1 MTGNQ
6 HCLPLFIH
14 LNMETNPT
22 IMRKFIAPILI
33 SVFSITLMSCDGDY
47 RQLANGNTREVIV
60 VMDST
65 QWESET
71 ADAIRDVFGQWVLT
85 VPNGEPYYELRF
97 TQIRSQDHLDRIKN
111 NKNLIFAAPLDEDSN
126 VGRQIR
132 GFLDEDIEQR
142 VREGDSFAFPVE
154 DQWYRDQYVLIL
166 TSTSD
171 SLLAEKI
178 RNTEQSLLSNLLD
191 KELKRWEYFVYE
203 KKEQTQYSDSLWT
216 NRGFKVRFQHDY
228 VKNVDTLNFISYRRP
243 LPQNDRWM
251 WIWYQDNVDDISFLD
266 DEWIISTRD
275 SLSKHFIKGARDSM
289 YVQTYINEELGR
301 PVESESFQKGRLI
314 AYETRGTWHMV
325 NGLMGGPF
333 VNFTYY
339 DPDTNRLFMVD
350 YNQFAPSVRKKLP
363 FVRQFRAMGRTF
375 ESDSLWNERNNESE
389 L

>member
-1 MTGNQ
+1 MRS
-6 HCLPLFIH
+6 LFNYV
-14 LNMETNPT
+14 L
-22 IMRKFIAPILI
+22 L
-33 SVFSITLMSCDGDY
+33 SVLSITFISCDGDY
-47 RQLANGNTREVIV
+47 RQLANGNTREVVV

-65 QWESET
+65 QWESAT
-71 ADAIRDVFGQWVLT
+71 ADAIRDVFGKWVLT
-85 VPNGEPYYELRF
+85 VPNGEPYYDLRF
-97 TQIRSQDHLDRIKN
+97 TQIRSQSHLERIRDQ
-111 NKNLIFAAPLDEDSN
+111 KNLIFAAPIDEESN
-126 VGRQIR
+126 EGRQIR
-132 GFLDEDIEQR
+132 GFLDENIEKR
-142 VREGDSFAFPVE
+142 VREGESFAFPVE

-178 RNTEQSLLSNLLD
+178 RNTENSLLNNMLA

-203 KKEQTQYSDSLWT
+203 KKEPTYLSDSLWV

-228 VKNVDTLNFISYRRP
+228 IKNIDTLNFLSYRRA

-251 WIWYQDNVDDISFLD
+251 WIWYKDNVKDISFLD
-266 DEWIISTRD
+266 DEWIVSTRD
-275 SLSKHFIKGARDSM
+275 SLSKIYIQGARDSM

-301 PVESESFQKGRLI
+301 PVEMDSFQKDRLL
-314 AYETRGTWHMV
+314 AYETRGTWYMV

-339 DPDTNRLFMVD
+339 DPDTERLFMID

-375 ESDSLWNERNNESE
+375 ESDSTWGKSKQEPAS
-389 L
+389 